1 MSRALFIG
9 DSHTCGYVTVPDKTG
24 PGSYTYWNDNNYAE
38 IYNTVND
45 KPVSIYAH
53 AGTTNRMYTDWIKH
67 MLNKFPDTDEVFVC
81 LAPLNRFVLAFDE
94 KLTDEA
100 LPLDYFVHECEQ
112 STESVKKYLDLLLKE
127 GRVQLYNKPTAED
140 YNRFPGLQI
149 SETEGL
155 QQPDIRKNTF
165 MEIKLF
171 FELNTHLERRD
182 FLLNVFAWDRICAE
196 NNAKL
201 YVFNFMNRLK
211 WPKSLEYYGA
221 LKNTTVA
228 EKTIE
233 QFMLDNNVNPTDYLL
248 HDKEHYNFDY
258 HKLIVEKYIPWIKNQ
273 KKS

>member
-1 MSRALFIG
+1 
-9 DSHTCGYVTVPDKTG
+9 V
-24 PGSYTYWNDNNYAE
+24 E
-38 IYNTVND
+38 
-45 KPVSIYAH
+45 
-53 AGTTNRMYTDWIKH
+53 
-67 MLNKFPDTDEVFVC
+67 
-81 LAPLNRFVLAFDE
+81 
-94 KLTDEA
+94 
-100 LPLDYFVHECEQ
+100 
-112 STESVKKYLDLLLKE
+112 STPTVKKYMDLLVKE

-140 YNRFPGLQI
+140 YEKFPGLKI
-149 SETEGL
+149 SETDGL
-155 QQPDIRKNTF
+155 QQPDVRKNTF

-228 EKTIE
+228 EKTVE
-233 QFMLDNNVNPTDYLL
+233 QYMLDNGIDPQKYLL
-248 HDKEHYNFDY
+248 HDKEHYNTEY
-258 HKLIVEKYIPWIKNQ
+258 HKTIVERYIPWLKNQ